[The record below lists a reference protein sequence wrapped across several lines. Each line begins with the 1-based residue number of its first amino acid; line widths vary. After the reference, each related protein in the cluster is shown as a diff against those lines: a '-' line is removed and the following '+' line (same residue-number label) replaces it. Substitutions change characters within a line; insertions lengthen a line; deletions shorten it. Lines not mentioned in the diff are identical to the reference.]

1 MTPRWLP
8 PALLLLAVLL
18 GGALEAAWGQ
28 GAPVQG
34 LERLS
39 PEERAVVERNRE
51 RWERLAP
58 PGGARGAGD
67 HPPLQIARPPPPPRE
82 ENRRILQDSRRG
94 TERRGARRRELQQ
107 AYERWERL
115 APERRGRI

>member
-51 RWERLAP
+51 RWERLTPEERARVLENYRRWKSLTP
-58 PGGARGAGD
+58 EERQAGRPGYAR
-67 HPPLQIARPPPPPRE
+67 LPPPPPGGKQRIPPDFQ
-82 ENRRILQDSRRG
+82 RRN
-94 TERRGARRRELQQ
+94 
-107 AYERWERL
+107 
-115 APERRGRI
+115 

>member
-18 GGALEAAWGQ
+18 GGALEVAWGQ

-39 PEERAVVERNRE
+39 PEERAVVERHQFAIGAAGRFDVC
-51 RWERLAP
+51 RVGRVTPRLS
-58 PGGARGAGD
+58 
-67 HPPLQIARPPPPPRE
+67 Q
-82 ENRRILQDSRRG
+82 N
-94 TERRGARRRELQQ
+94 
-107 AYERWERL
+107 
-115 APERRGRI
+115 